1 MGLFDG
7 QGMNKAP
14 ATLND
19 MYRGV
24 GTSINKGLLD
34 PYMES
39 KGFISEEN
47 QVLQVMKGVDLTSA
61 KSVSDTFNKI
71 MEISPTAA
79 KEFQDQVMPM
89 LEANQTAAS
98 ASKTD
103 LSNLGK
109 HYRDAANVLKCDI
122 NDPECFK
129 KVHELVVKFKKP
141 ESSVTAAFGEGY
153 GKLVLESFDEAEQA
167 VKSLHTIETG
177 LDLLDEGIHSGAFAK
192 TQNAAHAIL
201 NKIGLTPNNSVSS
214 TQAYTA
220 TLGSLVG
227 QIIKQF
233 GSGTGLSDADREY
246 ALGIAGGNVSFDE
259 RALRKIL
266 DIQKRVNLALIA
278 NHNKKVADLPAE
290 FAQVAGLGDTTLLV
304 DPPQLKERAALRP
317 DGAVKGTDEATGTV
331 IWLYPDGKYYT
342 ADGKEFIPPAT
353 Q

>member
-7 QGMNKAP
+7 QGLGSAP
-14 ATLND
+14 ETLGD

-24 GTSINKGLLD
+24 ARGVGTGLID
-34 PYMES
+34 PYMEG
-39 KGFISEEN
+39 KGFTSKEN
-47 QVLQVMKGVDLTSA
+47 QILTAMKGVDLTNA
-61 KSVSDTFNKI
+61 QSVSDTFNKI
-71 MEISPTAA
+71 MQIDPQSAA
-79 KEFQDQVMPM
+79 EFQKQVMP
-89 LEANQTAAS
+89 LLKQNQTAAS

-129 KVHELVVKFKKP
+129 KAHELVVKFKKP

-201 NKIGLTPNNSVSS
+201 NKIGLTKNNSVSS

-246 ALGIAGGNVSFDE
+246 ALGIAGGNVTFDE

-266 DIQKRVNLALIA
+266 DIQKRVNLAIIA
-278 NHNKKVADLPAE
+278 NHNKKVADLPAG
-290 FAQVAGLGDTTLLV
+290 ALATAGLGDTTLLI

-317 DGAVKGTDEATGTV
+317 EGAIKGTDEATGTV
-331 IWLYPDGKYYT
+331 IWKYPDGKYYT
-342 ADGKEFIPPAT
+342 ADGKEFIPPT
-353 Q
+353 E